1 MKVFVFRFNSEM
13 LIDVIRR
20 LNQSFEIS
28 YWGGSKKYFDA
39 IVKNPKDFPNTIFHN
54 TYEAVR
60 GIGAKEI
67 DQSKFEPLSKQLIDK
82 MLFCESQ
89 TLIMMN
95 AIDFDNAHLSKKKHL
110 YYEYL
115 KYWHGVLTDMK
126 PDVILFGDIPHVPF
140 QFVIYHLAKLLGIKV
155 IMYRVIQVTGR
166 VLFLN
171 DYEKYESL
179 YKELE
184 KNIDQ
189 HFVLEDLSPDIQ
201 RYYLKQTISSEDPAP
216 FYMKKNYVGSLE
228 KNAKIIPRL
237 SVIFKHIK
245 NATLLATTKAYLQTF
260 FIKKTLASIDG
271 FEYSGF
277 ALKHKYR
284 EWKRTRDSFKK
295 EYESL
300 QTQVEWNKK
309 FIYVALHNQP
319 ECSTSAMGDIFVDQ
333 MLMIDILSKAIPEDW
348 VLYIK
353 ESPAQWVGPWAHLGR
368 YKGYYQDITK
378 RKNVYLI
385 PTEVSTYELI
395 NKAQLVATVTG
406 TVAWE
411 AVLRDKA
418 ALIFGFTWFMYCD
431 GIFRVDNVADCRLM
445 IDKINS
451 GYKPDK
457 QKVLNFLGSLDNVS
471 TVAYPNIRF
480 KTDDISEEQN
490 IVNITNQFIKELKF

>member
-20 LNQSFEIS
+20 LNQSVEIT
-28 YWGGSKKYFDA
+28 YWGGSKKYFDS
-39 IVKNPKDFPNTIFHN
+39 ITQDPKDFPNTIFHN

-67 DQSKFEPLSKQLIDK
+67 DQSKFEPLNKQLIDK

-95 AIDFDNAHLSKKKHL
+95 AIDFDHAHLSKKKHL

-115 KYWHGVLTDMK
+115 RYWYGVLTTMK

-140 QFVIYHLAKLLGIKV
+140 QFVIYHLAKLLDIKIV
-155 IMYRVIQVTGR
+155 MYRVIQVSGR
-166 VLFLN
+166 ILFLN

-179 YKELE
+179 DKELE
-184 KNIDQ
+184 KNSNKNFILTD
-189 HFVLEDLSPDIQ
+189 FSPDIQ
-201 RYYLKQTISSEDPAP
+201 KYYLKQTNLQEDPSP
-216 FYMKKNYVGSLE
+216 FYMQKKYVGSLE
-228 KNAKIIPRL
+228 KNSKIIPRF
-237 SVIFKHIK
+237 SVIIKHVK
-245 NATLLATTKAYLQTF
+245 NATLLSTAKAYLQTF
-260 FIKKTLASIDG
+260 FVKKTLASIDG
-271 FEYSGF
+271 FEYSGL
-277 ALKHKYR
+277 ALKNKYK
-284 EWKRTRDSFKK
+284 EWKCIRDSFKK

-300 QTQVEWNKK
+300 QTQVDWDKK

-333 MLMIDILSKAIPEDW
+333 MLMIDILYKAMPVDW

-368 YKGYYQDITK
+368 YKGYYQDIVK

-385 PTEVSTYELI
+385 PTNVSTYELI
-395 NKAQLVATVTG
+395 NKAQIVATVTG
-406 TVAWE
+406 TAAWE
-411 AVLRDKA
+411 AVLRNKSA
-418 ALIFGFTWFMYCD
+418 IIFGFTWFIHCD
-431 GIFRVDNVADCRLM
+431 GIFRVDNVVDCRLI
-445 IDKINS
+445 IDKIKA
-451 GYKPDK
+451 GYKPNK
-457 QKVLNFLGSLDNVS
+457 QKVLNFLGSLDKVS

-490 IVNITNQFIKELKF
+490 IINITNKFAEELKI